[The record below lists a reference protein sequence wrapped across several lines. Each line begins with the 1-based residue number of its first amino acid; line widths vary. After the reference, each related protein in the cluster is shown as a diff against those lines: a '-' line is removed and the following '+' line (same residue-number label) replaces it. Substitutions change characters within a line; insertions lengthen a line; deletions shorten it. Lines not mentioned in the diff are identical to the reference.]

1 MMLLLGYTPMMPKN
15 HLTLDDH
22 STWYYNRTGAIAALM
37 WYILTAKADTHWR
50 KRWFHHLLGDESE
63 VLLRRSMFH
72 EEDALVQ
79 LLIVRK
85 SKSNKKKFV
94 ISYPI
99 G

>member
-1 MMLLLGYTPMMPKN
+1 MMLLPGYTPMMPKN

-22 STWYYNRTGAIAALM
+22 STWYYNRMGAIAALM
-37 WYILTAKADTHWR
+37 WYNLTAKADTHWR

-72 EEDALVQ
+72 EEDAVVR

>member
-1 MMLLLGYTPMMPKN
+1 MGDQMMLLLGYTPMMPKN
-15 HLTLDDH
+15 HL
-22 STWYYNRTGAIAALM
+22 AALM
-37 WYILTAKADTHWR
+37 WYNVTAKANTNWR

-72 EEDALVQ
+72 EKDAVVR
-79 LLIVRK
+79 LLIVQK
-85 SKSNKKKFV
+85 SKSNKKNFV